1 MFLLE
6 QFSSKKLNHYFIKSI
21 LTFAFKK
28 EQLLQHTLSNR
39 NCKIICKK
47 TSSCVNLFFF
57 KALLNSRSLKVF
69 ISNALL
75 LLLQFLQANK
85 RRRPHCVW
93 SNIAR
98 VVVCYCNGNHS
109 CTWKHRGA
117 SMIMASYVLFSQ
129 RVGVIMHVALYYQA
143 EIITHS
149 SVLASC
155 IIIVQL

>member
-1 MFLLE
+1 MWIF
-6 QFSSKKLNHYFIKSI
+6 
-21 LTFAFKK
+21 
-28 EQLLQHTLSNR
+28 
-39 NCKIICKK
+39 
-47 TSSCVNLFFF
+47 FFF

-85 RRRPHCVW
+85 RRRPHCVDQI
-93 SNIAR
+93 SHEQSSATAMEITRAR
-98 VVVCYCNGNHS
+98 ENVEERRWLWLLMYFF
-109 CTWKHRGA
+109 
-117 SMIMASYVLFSQ
+117 LQ

-155 IIIVQL
+155 MISVQLLQITQCTSRENIGWKSRDSSSRQGLLLIHDENNHDTSPALLLWILSKGE